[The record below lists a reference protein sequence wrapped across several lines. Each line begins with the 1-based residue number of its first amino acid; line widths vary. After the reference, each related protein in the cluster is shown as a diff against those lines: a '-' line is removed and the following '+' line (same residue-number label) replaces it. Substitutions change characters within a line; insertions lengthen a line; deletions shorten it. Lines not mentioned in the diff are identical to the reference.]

1 VEEPAG
7 TPGRVLVGRI
17 RRPVGLRGEVLVEPT
32 GDDPDR
38 FAAGRRLFLEGEP
51 TAEVVVRA
59 SRPSKKRALAVFFEG
74 IETIEEAEA
83 LRGRRLYVRP
93 EDLPPLPPGR
103 YYYYQLFGLEVVDA
117 AGVVLGRVEAI
128 LETGSNDVYCV
139 GKGREEILIPA
150 VPDFVAK
157 VDLATK
163 RILLAVPR
171 SALGGEDPPV

>member
-1 VEEPAG
+1 M
-7 TPGRVLVGRI
+7 
-17 RRPVGLRGEVLVEPT
+17 
-32 GDDPDR
+32 
-38 FAAGRRLFLEGEP
+38 
-51 TAEVVVRA
+51 
-59 SRPSKKRALAVFFEG
+59 
-74 IETIEEAEA
+74 
-83 LRGRRLYVRP
+83 
-93 EDLPPLPPGR
+93 PPLPPGR